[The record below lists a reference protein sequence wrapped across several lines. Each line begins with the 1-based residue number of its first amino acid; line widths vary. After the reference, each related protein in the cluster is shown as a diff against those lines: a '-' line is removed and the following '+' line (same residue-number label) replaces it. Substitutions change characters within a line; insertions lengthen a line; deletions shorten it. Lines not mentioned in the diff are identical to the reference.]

1 MIKTIKSEVNNLIK
15 KYNTNNPT
23 DLCELLGYNLIFCD
37 LPACQNGLY
46 LEVYGKKTIIINNKV
61 SNELRDFYIAHELGH
76 SLLHERV
83 NHYFLSQSTNLVS
96 GRYEREADLFAVYLL
111 MKNEN
116 FIEETLTKQ
125 DLSLKLGVPFYVIDN
140 IVSVSA

>member
-23 DLCELLGYNLIFCD
+23 ELSELLGYNLIFCD

-61 SNELRDFYIAHELGH
+61 LIH
-76 SLLHERV
+76 
-83 NHYFLSQSTNLVS
+83 
-96 GRYEREADLFAVYLL
+96 
-111 MKNEN
+111 
-116 FIEETLTKQ
+116 
-125 DLSLKLGVPFYVIDN
+125 N
-140 IVSVSA
+140 IISCIIIFMF